1 MARFSEARGG
11 TNWTWSRGER
21 GLGPQ
26 LDVEQGE
33 RVSGG
38 VDDVGLIVAW
48 SGTSYD
54 GIRPIRAKESSYLAG
69 AV

>member
-1 MARFSEARGG
+1 M
-11 TNWTWSRGER
+11 
-21 GLGPQ
+21 GPQ